1 MILIKWQ
8 HKVLKNAFPF
18 LWPLFIALAILFTLF
33 FIEIQNQEKYV
44 NSYRSQI
51 EEKLKAPAVKRDSS
65 LRAQIKY
72 EYQALKSGPDAYN
85 RKYLEALSIR
95 RNNNGT
101 SSLGTRIKNAFTP
114 ISIDITNMYTSGEYQ
129 NTINELNL
137 VASNK
142 LTPFFPAR
150 LLTNESTKLTFGGD
164 DLTFKKYTMQF
175 STRFYTHGF
184 YFLEHLFHELVFN
197 VLSIIF
203 GLVILGW
210 WSQIG
215 FKKSSG
221 CGNDWL
227 EMLNISQEKAYLGG
241 FLLNILSYFVMTLV
255 ITAVF
260 LLISAAFAS
269 LGSLEYPIFD
279 WNGNFMQL
287 WQIVLTDISL
297 LMINIFLFFSI
308 SSLLQTLISN
318 ALVQTLVSSIIVVL
332 ASLLPIRWWS
342 PFASLHISM
351 ISDGFIFQNG
361 GSLLSVILIT
371 LSLGIM
377 FLFSGLLVIKLQR
390 R

>member
-1 MILIKWQ
+1 
-8 HKVLKNAFPF
+8 
-18 LWPLFIALAILFTLF
+18 
-33 FIEIQNQEKYV
+33 
-44 NSYRSQI
+44 
-51 EEKLKAPAVKRDSS
+51 
-65 LRAQIKY
+65 
-72 EYQALKSGPDAYN
+72 
-85 RKYLEALSIR
+85 
-95 RNNNGT
+95 
-101 SSLGTRIKNAFTP
+101 
-114 ISIDITNMYTSGEYQ
+114 
-129 NTINELNL
+129 
-137 VASNK
+137 
-142 LTPFFPAR
+142 
-150 LLTNESTKLTFGGD
+150 
-164 DLTFKKYTMQF
+164 
-175 STRFYTHGF
+175 
-184 YFLEHLFHELVFN
+184 
-197 VLSIIF
+197 
-203 GLVILGW
+203 
-210 WSQIG
+210 
-215 FKKSSG
+215 
-221 CGNDWL
+221 
-227 EMLNISQEKAYLGG
+227 MLNISQEKAYLGG